1 MLITENFSLEELTR
15 TATGL
20 PNRPGKTE
28 TEKLL
33 LTATYLLEP
42 VRKKWGRIRVTSA
55 FRSEAV
61 NARVNG
67 SGTSQHVKGEAADIV
82 PIDADLDEVF
92 GWIAK
97 DGSIR
102 FGQAIREAKNGSDW
116 IHLSLPR
123 INGPNQQR
131 LVFDGKG
138 YSPYV

>member
-1 MLITENFSLEELTR
+1 MQITENFSLEELTK
-15 TATGL
+15 TSTGL
-20 PNRPGKTE
+20 PNLPGKTE

-42 VRKKWGRIRVTSA
+42 VRKKWGKIRVTSA

-61 NARVNG
+61 NARVG
-67 SGTSQHVKGEAADIV
+67 GASTSQHVKGEAADIV

-97 DGSIR
+97 DGVIC
-102 FGQAIREAKNGSDW
+102 FGQAIREKKGGSDW

-123 INGPNQQR
+123 IGGPNQQR
-131 LVFDGKG
+131 LVYDGKG
-138 YSPYV
+138 YAPYV

>member
-1 MLITENFSLEELTR
+1 MLITDNFSLEELTR

-42 VRKKWGRIRVTSA
+42 VRKKWGMIRVTSA

-82 PIDADLDEVF
+82 PVDADIDEVF

-97 DGSIR
+97 DGSIC
-102 FGQAIREAKNGSDW
+102 FGQAIREAKNGADW

-131 LVFDGKG
+131 LVYDGKG

>member
-1 MLITENFSLEELTR
+1 MQITENFSLEELTR
-15 TATGL
+15 TSTGL

-28 TEKLL
+28 LDKLL

-42 VRKKWGRIRVTSA
+42 VRKKWGMIKVTSA

-61 NARVNG
+61 NALVGG
-67 SGTSQHVKGEAADIV
+67 SSTSQHVKGEAADIV
-82 PIDADLDEVF
+82 PVEADLDEVF
-92 GWIAK
+92 GWIVK
-97 DGSIR
+97 DGGIC
-102 FGQAIREAKNGSDW
+102 FGQAIREKKGGSDW